1 MERPSFLLMIF
12 FRPTESAWTGRA
24 VRAPSP
30 ARELVRKGHGGH
42 GEPQPGRL
50 FDLLRQTE
58 GAADIERDV
67 AGPLN
72 RPFPYGLRQLFG

>member
-1 MERPSFLLMIF
+1 MGDMESRS
-12 FRPTESAWTGRA
+12 RA
-24 VRAPSP
+24 VCLTSSDKP
-30 ARELVRKGHGGH
+30 
-42 GEPQPGRL
+42 
-50 FDLLRQTE
+50 E